1 MWQKICRRFWNDR
14 SFGTKLSVLLI
25 GVTAIPIVFVTSGML
40 KVAENQLISSLR
52 YDLQHDLNALED
64 GFQQVEHR
72 NVAIAKTLGNSVAL
86 AQLDLSNPEVI
97 SGYKDQLERLLHDGE
112 IGSQASFYI
121 LTNTQGQAV
130 VQGTYL
136 ISRETSLALPNP
148 TDKVQGGIWSLGVT
162 TAESLTVLPVVGDAL
177 RWGDRRSGT
186 MLLQPEQLQ
195 LLRLTE
201 QAQLGIQPQKVAGLP
216 LAKQPAPL
224 GTYDVQQGQVGL
236 VVMAVHPI
244 QVKGKLVGSAIV
256 GTLVN
261 RDFHLVDQIKQ
272 QNGVASATIF
282 AQDWRVSTNVPLP
295 DGKTRAVGTR
305 AAREVSGTVLDQA
318 ERFYGKTNIVG
329 QNYVTAYAPIYGY
342 QAVEVVGRSKPIGML
357 YVGNPETQINQI
369 LANLAWIGYG
379 VGAGILCLV
388 GILAVPTAKSLIAS
402 DSQTRQQRQQLSDA
416 LDELKQTQVQL
427 VQTEKMSGLG
437 QLVAGVAHEINN
449 PVNFIHGNIHH
460 INQYCQDLLGLLQI
474 YQQEYPEGNPVV
486 DEAVE
491 EMDLAFILSDLPKLL
506 SSVKTGTTR
515 IRTIVLSLRNFS
527 RMDEAEYKQVD
538 LHEGLANSLVILQHR
553 LKASDAMQEIQVIQ
567 DYGDL
572 PAIECYAGQMNQVFM
587 NILTNAID
595 ALGDCCLVNGTVWQP
610 TIHIVTRQ
618 LDENWVT
625 IYFRDNGPGMDE
637 MVRSKLFDPFFTTKA
652 VGKGTGLGLSISYQ
666 IVVEQH
672 GGQLDCRSVLGEGT
686 EFRVKIPVRQL
697 KAG

>member
-14 SFGTKLSVLLI
+14 RFGTKLSVLLI
-25 GVTAIPIVFVTSGML
+25 GVTAIPIVFVTSGIL
-40 KVAENQLISSLR
+40 KVAENQLLSN
-52 YDLQHDLNALED
+52 LQSELKHDLTVMED
-64 GFQQVEHR
+64 GFQQVEHS

-86 AQLDLSNPEVI
+86 AQLDLSNPDIIVA
-97 SGYKDQLERLLHDGE
+97 YKDQLETLLRDGE
-112 IGSQASFYI
+112 VGSQASFYI

-130 VQGTYL
+130 VQGTHL
-136 ISRETSLALPNP
+136 ISREASLMLPNA
-148 TDKVQGGIWSLGVT
+148 TDKVQGHGIWSLGVT

-186 MLLQPEQLQ
+186 MLIEPEQLQ

-201 QAQLGIQPQKVAGLP
+201 QAQLGIQPQKVEGLP

-224 GTYDVQQGQVGL
+224 GTYDIQQGQVGL
-236 VVMAVHPI
+236 VVVAVHPI

-282 AQDWRVSTNVPLP
+282 AQDWRVSTNVPLL

-305 AAREVSGTVLDQA
+305 AAREVSSKVLDRA

-342 QAVEVVGRSKPIGML
+342 QAVEDGGRSKPIGML

-474 YQQEYPEGNPVV
+474 YQREYPEGNPVV

-553 LKASDAMQEIQVIQ
+553 LKASDARQEIQVIQ
-567 DYGDL
+567 
-572 PAIECYAGQMNQVFM
+572 
-587 NILTNAID
+587 
-595 ALGDCCLVNGTVWQP
+595 
-610 TIHIVTRQ
+610 R
-618 LDENWVT
+618 
-625 IYFRDNGPGMDE
+625 FR
-637 MVRSKLFDPFFTTKA
+637 
-652 VGKGTGLGLSISYQ
+652 
-666 IVVEQH
+666 
-672 GGQLDCRSVLGEGT
+672 
-686 EFRVKIPVRQL
+686 
-697 KAG
+697 